1 MVTASE
7 IYQKLQKVSI
17 ESGKTFLSLSNDFPV
32 LIREIDNPTSS
43 GTQLDSFEQI
53 IKELHGAVEH
63 QDVLLEKNR
72 DFLNAFKKKNNDLFT
87 GISDKI
93 HLLDTIQDI
102 ILGIKDESENMEV
115 ISLNAMVV
123 SMERFLHV

>member
-43 GTQLDSFEQI
+43 GTQLDGFEQI

-72 DFLNAFKKKNNDLFT
+72 DFLNAFKKKNN
-87 GISDKI
+87 GYQGYCAYHYKASR
-93 HLLDTIQDI
+93 
-102 ILGIKDESENMEV
+102 G
-115 ISLNAMVV
+115 
-123 SMERFLHV
+123 